1 LLAQKI
7 TALYLRHFIIDT
19 TLEAYYREKLVFAL
33 LGGISNQFWE
43 SIQSRNPV
51 SLGNG

>member
-19 TLEAYYREKLVFAL
+19 TLARVK
-33 LGGISNQFWE
+33 
-43 SIQSRNPV
+43 
-51 SLGNG
+51 SLNSGEYL

>member
-19 TLEAYYREKLVFAL
+19 TLAACRTNHELAANSSLWPIFQL
-33 LGGISNQFWE
+33 LFDQ
-43 SIQSRNPV
+43 
-51 SLGNG
+51 